1 VTQVLKRIHFRF
13 IFIVSGFLV
22 LIIVAAVLWLRMI
35 GSPEERTGSDFISPY
50 SAARVAQRWGM
61 ANVYNLEL
69 QQAVQ
74 AEVVGFDL
82 VPGQVLMFNHPP
94 YLVPLLM
101 LLVNSDYVG
110 SLIRYA
116 VLMVVFYGLSLS
128 VVTRLFQI
136 RGWKRAEILLV
147 MAGLL
152 TFYPLIVSLVNT
164 QDTAIMVFGAFLWS
178 LGLLTEKDWL
188 AGIGLALTT
197 VRPHVTV
204 LLTVPFFFRRQ
215 KVLAWFTL
223 AIGLLGLASLL
234 VLGWGGIRSYLDIL
248 LTAAGGEWYGIRET
262 VMINFIGLL
271 WRLAPNLGGNFIHLS
286 GWLVYG
292 IASIGVS
299 VMWAR
304 SHKITEKQIGTAVIL
319 AVFAVPHLHYHDL
332 TLLLVPLVMIMV
344 LLEREGIWDARNAG
358 LLPLILSLVLLL
370 GSLVPAIIY
379 DLPTLA
385 MILMV
390 LVTWFPQKI
399 FQSRKTALE
408 AQ

>member
-101 LLVNSDYVG
+101 LLVNGDYVG

-136 RGWKRAEILLV
+136 HGWKRAEILLV

-248 LTAAGGEWYGIRET
+248 LTAAGGEWYGMRET
-262 VMINFIGLL
+262 VMVNFIGLL

-299 VMWAR
+299 VMWAH

-379 DLPTLA
+379 DLPTVA

>member
-379 DLPTLA
+379 DLPTVA

>member
-74 AEVVGFDL
+74 AEVVGFNL

-101 LLVNSDYVG
+101 LLVNGDYVG

-136 RGWKRAEILLV
+136 HGWKRAEILLV

-178 LGLLTEKDWL
+178 LGLLREKDWL

-248 LTAAGGEWYGIRET
+248 LTAAGGEWYGMRET
-262 VMINFIGLL
+262 VMVNFIGLL

-304 SHKITEKQIGTAVIL
+304 SLKITEKQIGTAVIL

-379 DLPTLA
+379 DLPTVA

>member
-1 VTQVLKRIHFRF
+1 
-13 IFIVSGFLV
+13 
-22 LIIVAAVLWLRMI
+22 
-35 GSPEERTGSDFISPY
+35 
-50 SAARVAQRWGM
+50 
-61 ANVYNLEL
+61 
-69 QQAVQ
+69 
-74 AEVVGFDL
+74 
-82 VPGQVLMFNHPP
+82 
-94 YLVPLLM
+94 
-101 LLVNSDYVG
+101 
-110 SLIRYA
+110 
-116 VLMVVFYGLSLS
+116 MV
-128 VVTRLFQI
+128 
-136 RGWKRAEILLV
+136 
-147 MAGLL
+147 
-152 TFYPLIVSLVNT
+152 
-164 QDTAIMVFGAFLWS
+164 
-178 LGLLTEKDWL
+178 
-188 AGIGLALTT
+188 
-197 VRPHVTV
+197 
-204 LLTVPFFFRRQ
+204 
-215 KVLAWFTL
+215 
-223 AIGLLGLASLL
+223 
-234 VLGWGGIRSYLDIL
+234 
-248 LTAAGGEWYGIRET
+248 
-262 VMINFIGLL
+262 NFIGLL

>member
-1 VTQVLKRIHFRF
+1 
-13 IFIVSGFLV
+13 
-22 LIIVAAVLWLRMI
+22 
-35 GSPEERTGSDFISPY
+35 
-50 SAARVAQRWGM
+50 
-61 ANVYNLEL
+61 
-69 QQAVQ
+69 
-74 AEVVGFDL
+74 
-82 VPGQVLMFNHPP
+82 MFNHPP

>member
-101 LLVNSDYVG
+101 LLVNGDYVG

-136 RGWKRAEILLV
+136 HGWKRAEILLV

-262 VMINFIGLL
+262 VMVNFIGLL